1 MPSRSRGGGG
11 GGGGPSAPF
20 PGGRGPGGRLTS
32 GQRPVTEG
40 TRIAIDVQLARF
52 KASDEEEIVFPADM
66 SNHDRAVVH
75 AECKKLGL
83 KSKSYGKGD
92 NRKVHVTKPK
102 EFKPQDHEVRRRPSS
117 PAGCVIEISAP
128 TLNPRTQPPPHPAPT
143 ADLNRPRRSAGTAS
157 SRPSPRVHRGARRSF
172 RAPSP
177 VSTRA
182 RDRSRGIARV
192 SLGRGRTRG
201 RARAQARQARR
212 LPQGA
217 PAAEDET
224 ARERHPGAGGR
235 RRRGSR
241 AEDRVGPGSGGDS
254 AKESGA
260 PGGRVQGSDFGR
272 GGA

>member
-1 MPSRSRGGGG
+1 MPSRSRGGRG
-11 GGGGPSAPF
+11 GGGGPPAPF

-83 KSKSYGKGD
+83 KSKSYGKGE

-143 ADLNRPRRSAGTAS
+143 ADLNRPLPASFRRNCILSPFTPNPSRRSPIISRAIPSPNAS
-157 SRPSPRVHRGARRSF
+157 SRSQP
-172 RAPSP
+172 
-177 VSTRA
+177 
-182 RDRSRGIARV
+182 RDRSSPPGTRTKPRMATGTSAA
-192 SLGRGRTRG
+192 STPTATRG
-201 RARAQARQARR
+201 PRR
-212 LPQGA
+212 
-217 PAAEDET
+217 
-224 ARERHPGAGGR
+224 
-235 RRRGSR
+235 
-241 AEDRVGPGSGGDS
+241 
-254 AKESGA
+254 
-260 PGGRVQGSDFGR
+260 
-272 GGA
+272 